1 MGESSGFVADGHDRA
16 ERGIRAQVEAE
27 YAERLK
33 LKQATREEEARLR
46 LAMQREMESRMDR
59 EAPPDALY

>member
-27 YAERLK
+27 YVER